1 MKKIVVYMLTAL
13 LSVSLIAAGCS
24 EKKNLQADF
33 TVGGNAGKS
42 IVKAESFPD
51 MPENYKFYDYNAAA
65 KDLVDVI
72 FSFTKND
79 EAEIPVYVSGDPS
92 SWDPVGMWVDQSRP
106 IEGNPLVTGYLK
118 RKFTLP
124 TYIGDN
130 RFLSRGGENMTML
143 ASVLGAS
150 YAGVDMSDFG
160 LGETS
165 YDMAE
170 MTLSAYNTGTKLVSN
185 AGVQGQS
192 FWYDIFPQILFARL
206 YDIYNDTQYMK
217 EMVLNGADQWL
228 EALPNFVKDGQVN
241 YEFVGYDV
249 VNEAAT
255 TTGDHIEPPN
265 GGLAFLFYSAY
276 RISGEEKYLDGA
288 KEVLDY
294 LQDYQKNPNYEAL
307 TDYAPYVAAILNR
320 EYGCDYDVGKFLDF
334 LFEGDSA
341 FRSGWCVMDGSFGS
355 YAVDGLVGQ
364 SGDYAFAMN
373 TFHLASV
380 LACTVKYDTRYADI
394 VGKYLL
400 NVVNNAK
407 VFFPQNIPL
416 SNQSMSSY
424 LPFDF
429 TGSVCYE
436 GFRNRAGGYAMGDA
450 TAMFS
455 QPCDLSLYSSVFIGM
470 LGGIVSETNVR
481 GILRYD
487 LNKTDSYGFNDNPT
501 YLYYNPYEED
511 MVVEFAAE
519 GTENYDLFDST
530 QGTLIGRNLSGNSR
544 ITVPAKSGVV
554 VTVLPAFSEFT
565 EEGTK
570 IYVGGNVVYEY
581 LPAVN
586 VGLRSRQQLTSSS
599 VIPVSFAAGKND
611 KVVKMR
617 ISFGDIVVYEGDPLE
632 NFSYDKS
639 LLPDTDYTL
648 KIEIETERGLKDYV
662 TKRVVAF

>member
-1 MKKIVVYMLTAL
+1 MKKAIVFVLVTAIVIL
-13 LSVSLIAAGCS
+13 MITTSCAK
-24 EKKNLQADF
+24 EKNMYADF
-33 TVGGNAGKS
+33 TIGNNAAKT
-42 IVKAESFPD
+42 IVKVESFPD
-51 MPENYKFYDYNAAA
+51 IPENYEFYDYTMAARN
-65 KDLVDVI
+65 LVDVI
-72 FSFTKND
+72 FSFTKKD
-79 EAEIPVYVSGDPS
+79 ETEIPVYVSSDPS
-92 SWDPVGMWVDQSRP
+92 SWDPIGMWVDQSRP

-124 TYIGDN
+124 TYVGDN
-130 RFLSRGGENMTML
+130 RFLSRGGENITML

-150 YAGVDMSDFG
+150 YADVDMTNFG

-165 YDMAE
+165 YNIAE
-170 MTLSAYNTGTKLVSN
+170 MSLSAYNTGTKLVSN

-192 FWYDIFPQILFARL
+192 FWYDIFPQILFARI
-206 YDIYNDTQYMK
+206 YDIYEDTQYMK
-217 EMVLNGADQWL
+217 EMVLNGAEQWL
-228 EALPNFVKDGQVN
+228 EALPNFVKDDQVN

-255 TTGDHIEPPN
+255 TAGDHIEPPN

-341 FRSGWCVMDGSFGS
+341 FRPGWCVMDGTFGS

-364 SGDYAFAMN
+364 SSDYAFAMN

-380 LACTVKYDTRYADI
+380 LACTVKYDLRYADI

-407 VFFPQNIPL
+407 VFFSQNIPL
-416 SNQSMSSY
+416 SSQSMSSY

-436 GFRNRAGGYAMGDA
+436 GFRNRNGGYAMGDA

-470 LGGIVSETNVR
+470 LGGIVSETDVR

-487 LNKTDSYGFNDNPT
+487 LNKTDSYGFNDNPV
-501 YLYYNPYEED
+501 YLYYNPYNED
-511 MVVEFAAE
+511 KVVDFVSESM
-519 GTENYDLFDST
+519 ENYDLFDST
-530 QGTLIGRNLSGNSR
+530 KGVLIGRNLNGNSR
-544 ITVPAKSGVV
+544 IIVPAKSGIV

-565 EEGTK
+565 EEGAK
-570 IYVGGNVVYEY
+570 ISVSGNIIYEY
-581 LPAVN
+581 RPAVN
-586 VGLRSRQQLTSSS
+586 VNLHSRQQLTSSS
-599 VIPVSFAAGKND
+599 VIPISFIAGKND
-611 KVVKMR
+611 KVVKMK
-617 ISFGDIVVYEGDPLE
+617 ISFGDIVVYEGEPLE
-632 NFSYDKS
+632 SFSYDKIF
-639 LLPDTDYTL
+639 LPDTDYTL
-648 KIEIETERGLKDYV
+648 KIEIETEKGMKDYV